1 MHLIFTVFFLIQF
14 QSSHIYIYI
23 YIYIYIPNLIN
34 NFKFN
39 DNARRV
45 RSRQSSCGHHTTYLI
60 VFSISYPDKVSASVS
75 VITILRKIKT
85 MSLTATS
92 TSPLQ
97 LPFTTSN
104 GNYLQRN
111 DFGAVGISRFL
122 SSKTKGSPLIRY
134 SIQYFVLCVLSLSKI
149 DWILRNLWEVVTGFR
164 NLRQITRGSERKT

>member
-1 MHLIFTVFFLIQF
+1 VPTLLGQGKV
-14 QSSHIYIYI
+14 
-23 YIYIYIPNLIN
+23 
-34 NFKFN
+34 
-39 DNARRV
+39 RV
-45 RSRQSSCGHHTTYLI
+45 DTTYLI
-60 VFSISYPDKVSASVS
+60 VYSIGYPDKVSASVS
-75 VITILRKIKT
+75 VITILKKIKT

-111 DFGAVGISRFL
+111 DFGAVGTSRFL

-134 SIQYFVLCVLSLSKI
+134 SFQYFVLCVLSLSKI

-164 NLRQITRGSERKT
+164 NLRQITRGSERKTWTFLSLSSKFHGKTVRCLSSFSFCILLKL